1 MGKTHLYFHTMTHS
15 RFFLSGASA
24 LSFLALLAGCQSR
37 SPDAVLL
44 KKDPGSS
51 VTYRAPGENDV
62 PYATNVVHVPRDARF
77 SLSLEALNPGWL
89 HADNARHAARTTPAP
104 FASDDSLAG
113 KDLWLLIHIRTLSSN
128 DALQTET
135 KRISRAS
142 LVKYDVRSFGLI
154 PLTVDEATPFAL
166 EANTDY
172 EVEVRLYDVKKSFQR
187 AQADTRPGLTGVAR
201 TAWDTTTDTF
211 KALVGDSAT
220 STARA
225 TPSGDLPVERQLLDA
240 GGTLRFNARFA
251 IYRSNDT
258 LAPRLSTDDARGRTL
273 INRYQLIDPDNRRTT
288 DHSAPR
294 FTDSASYL
302 EQLNSLENAE
312 TPGRQDAFLRFRVES
327 MWSPVARELA
337 LIAAAPASP
346 ETVSEEQALAAE
358 SLANTAREN
367 FLKVAEEEKQARFT
381 ATESLRKSDGAPSAD
396 IEETARNLSRK
407 TLEVAAARTAMET
420 AQARARETRLAVTA
434 SASRAAESANAEK
447 TVELANTA
455 LDQARRS
462 VDAAVNA
469 LDEARDALRR
479 TREAAEAARLKKE
492 EWLQSEAR
500 AQSHLDE
507 ARTELAA
514 VQRKADKKPDDTELR
529 AQLTAATQAVA
540 DAVKFLDTST
550 SEWKLAQKDQE
561 AKLREAED
569 RLETVAQ
576 RRLSLAEAESERQR
590 LRTAKDQ
597 ADSVLQGT
605 DATDPRPAILRAR
618 SL

>member
-1 MGKTHLYFHTMTHS
+1 MIQT
-15 RFFLSGASA
+15 RPFFLLTSA
-24 LSFLALLAGCQSR
+24 LMLAVGFAGCQSR

-89 HADNARHAARTTPAP
+89 HADNARHGSATTPSLFSA
-104 FASDDSLAG
+104 DDSLAG
-113 KDLWLLIHIRTLSSN
+113 KDLWLLLHIRTLSAN

-142 LVKYDVRSFGLI
+142 LVKYDVRSYGLI

-187 AQADTRPGLTGVAR
+187 AQLDTRPGLSGVAR
-201 TAWDTTTDTF
+201 TAWDTTADTF
-211 KALVGDSAT
+211 KSLVGDSAA
-220 STARA
+220 SSARA
-225 TPSGDLPVERQLLDA
+225 APSGDLPVERQLLNA

-251 IYRSNDT
+251 IYRSNDS
-258 LAPRLSTDDARGRTL
+258 LAPRLATDDARGRTL
-273 INRYQLIDPDNRRTT
+273 VTRYQLIDPDNRRTT
-288 DHSAPR
+288 DHPAPR
-294 FTDSASYL
+294 YTDSASYL

-337 LIAAAPASP
+337 LIAAAPVSP
-346 ETVSEEQALAAE
+346 ENVSEEQALAAE
-358 SLANTAREN
+358 SLANTARET
-367 FLKVAEEEKQARFT
+367 FLKVSEEEKQARFT
-381 ATESLRKSDGAPSAD
+381 TAESLRKSDGTPSAD
-396 IEETARNLSRK
+396 IEETARGLSRK
-407 TLEVAAARTAMET
+407 TLEVAAARSAMEA
-420 AQARARETRLAVTA
+420 AQARARETRQAVAA
-434 SASRAAESANAEK
+434 SASRAAETANAEK
-447 TVELANTA
+447 TVALANA
-455 LDQARRS
+455 VLDQARRS
-462 VDAAVNA
+462 VDAAVGA
-469 LDEARDALRR
+469 LDDARDALRR

-492 EWLQSEAR
+492 DWLQSEAR
-500 AQSHLDE
+500 AQRHLDE
-507 ARTELAA
+507 ARTALAA
-514 VQRKADKKPDDTELR
+514 AQRKADKKPGDPELR
-529 AQLTAATQAVA
+529 AQLVTSTQAVA
-540 DAVKFLDTST
+540 DALKLVETAT

-569 RLETVAQ
+569 RLETVSQ
-576 RRLSLAEAESERQR
+576 RRLALAEAEAERQR
-590 LRTAKDQ
+590 LRAAKDR
-597 ADSVLQGT
+597 ADAVLQGT
-605 DATDPRPAILRAR
+605 DVADPRPAILRAR

>member
-1 MGKTHLYFHTMTHS
+1 MPLNRPFH
-15 RFFLSGASA
+15 FFASSLTLAVLLS
-24 LSFLALLAGCQSR
+24 GCQSR

-89 HADNARHAARTTPAP
+89 HSDNARHAARATPAP

-113 KDLWLLIHIRTLSSN
+113 KDLWLLIHIRTLSAN

-142 LVKYDVRSFGLI
+142 LVKYDVRSYGLI
-154 PLTVDEATPFAL
+154 PLTVDETTPFAL

-172 EVEVRLYDVKKSFQR
+172 EVEVRLYEVKKSFQR
-187 AQADTRPGLTGVAR
+187 AQPDPRPGLTGVAR

-211 KALVGDSAT
+211 KSLVGDSA
-220 STARA
+220 SPAARA

-251 IYRSNDT
+251 IYRGNDT
-258 LAPRLSTDDARGRTL
+258 LAPRLPSDDARGRTL
-273 INRYQLIDPDNRRTT
+273 VNRYQLIDPDNRRTT
-288 DHSAPR
+288 DHAAPR
-294 FTDSASYL
+294 FTDSTSYL

-312 TPGRQDAFLRFRVES
+312 IPGRQDAFLRFRVES

-337 LIAAAPASP
+337 LIAAAPAVP
-346 ETVSEEQALAAE
+346 ENVSEEQALAAE
-358 SLANTAREN
+358 SLANTARET
-367 FLKVAEEEKQARFT
+367 FLKVAEEEKQARF
-381 ATESLRKSDGAPSAD
+381 AAAESLRKSDGTPSAD
-396 IEETARNLSRK
+396 IEETARGLSRK
-407 TLEVAAARTAMET
+407 TLEVAAARAAMEA
-420 AQARARETRLAVTA
+420 AQIRARETRQAVAA
-434 SASRAAESANAEK
+434 SASRAAETANAEK
-447 TVELANTA
+447 TVALANTA

-462 VDAAVNA
+462 VDAAVAA
-469 LDEARDALRR
+469 LDEARDVLRR
-479 TREAAEAARLKKE
+479 TREAAESARLKKE

-500 AQSHLDE
+500 AQRHLE
-507 ARTELAA
+507 ETRAALAA
-514 VQRKADKKPDDTELR
+514 TQRKADKKPDDPELR
-529 AQLTAATQAVA
+529 AQLASVTQAVA
-540 DAVKFLDTST
+540 DAVKFLETAT

-561 AKLREAED
+561 AKLREAAD
-569 RLETVAQ
+569 HLETVAQ
-576 RRLSLAEAESERQR
+576 RRLSLAEAEAERQR
-590 LRTAKDQ
+590 LRAAKDQ

-605 DATDPRPAILRAR
+605 DATDPRPAILRAH